1 MNVFRLL
8 ESLSNAKRHFLRWR
22 LRFRILSPCQPSVQT
37 ACTWIYSV
45 VSLLSL
51 SLIEF
56 HGFGHKIFFTF
67 SLSDSGQLVPGQRHS
82 FRISRSTAISNFL
95 LFFSFCFFS
104 SSLLSNPI
112 LTFQTSIFKETS
124 MLDRKESQ
132 SSSEMEKAR
141 HVEGEK
147 GGMDI
152 VGQND
157 RVVMNEKDP
166 NQVAVDAFVVDEN
179 DGE

>member
-1 MNVFRLL
+1 
-8 ESLSNAKRHFLRWR
+8 
-22 LRFRILSPCQPSVQT
+22 
-37 ACTWIYSV
+37 
-45 VSLLSL
+45 
-51 SLIEF
+51 
-56 HGFGHKIFFTF
+56 
-67 SLSDSGQLVPGQRHS
+67 
-82 FRISRSTAISNFL
+82 
-95 LFFSFCFFS
+95 
-104 SSLLSNPI
+104 
-112 LTFQTSIFKETS
+112 
-124 MLDRKESQ
+124 
-132 SSSEMEKAR
+132 MEKAR

>member
-1 MNVFRLL
+1 
-8 ESLSNAKRHFLRWR
+8 
-22 LRFRILSPCQPSVQT
+22 
-37 ACTWIYSV
+37 
-45 VSLLSL
+45 
-51 SLIEF
+51 
-56 HGFGHKIFFTF
+56 
-67 SLSDSGQLVPGQRHS
+67 
-82 FRISRSTAISNFL
+82 
-95 LFFSFCFFS
+95 
-104 SSLLSNPI
+104 
-112 LTFQTSIFKETS
+112 